1 MGSESVKVVVRCRPL
16 NDREKALSCKMVLTM
31 DLQRCQ
37 CFIEKPGAVDEPP
50 KQFTFDGTY
59 YIDQTTEQMYNEIA
73 YPLVEGVTE
82 GYNGTIFAYGQTGSG
97 KSFTMQGVS
106 EPATQKGVIPRAFE
120 HIFESI
126 QCAENTK
133 FLVRASYLE
142 IYNEEIRD
150 LLGSDAKQRLELKEH
165 PERGVYVRDLSMHTV
180 HSVGEC
186 ERIIEKGWRNRAV
199 GYTLM
204 NKDSSRSHSIFT
216 IHLEICSTD
225 SSDQDHLRAGKLN
238 LVDLAGSERQSK
250 TGATGERLR
259 EATKINLSLSALG
272 NVISALVDG
281 RSRYIPYRDS
291 KLTRLLQDSLGGN
304 TRTLMIACLSPADNN
319 YEESLSTLRY
329 ANRAK
334 SIQNR
339 PRINEDPKDA
349 LLREYQE
356 EIKKLRALLTG
367 QLSTADLS
375 SLLAGQFSESSP
387 AVPSRPQS
395 TPTEERKE
403 KIKEEYEERL
413 AKLQAEYNAEQES
426 KAKLQEDIA
435 ALRSSYESKLS
446 SLEKAQVSR
455 GSSVPK
461 NVGASCTSQ
470 VALEELCLSTDPI
483 CHSTVEE
490 TFQTKVVSSP
500 TFHKDHSS
508 SNHIR
513 ILKQGDKAMLCR
525 QNVEFYSLMLA
536 SKLSEKDPDRAGLL
550 ESSDATAPGPLDQ
563 KHVLERLQQLEQ
575 EVVGGE
581 QARNK
586 ELQQRQ
592 RQRKKLAD
600 QRKAQLVHALSENS
614 EESENVL
621 LNVYNSIQEEVHAK
635 NQMLVKVQGKL
646 KAAKLEIRD
655 LQAEFEVERNDYL
668 ATIRRLEKEGQL
680 LHSLLERMVPL
691 VRRDCNYSNLDRL
704 KKDAVWDEDSAT
716 WRLPDVMVQKT
727 TLPSAVTPK
736 ASARRGSGSD
746 AGEAFMQVEE
756 DRYKQMLDRSD
767 SENIASS
774 YFKSKR
780 ASQLLGSDTT
790 KAHVNVAGH
799 LSVSGS
805 NMNLSVSSDAILP
818 RPFRLESLDVPVSN
832 GKVKRKKSKS
842 HIHNEAT

>member
-1 MGSESVKVVVRCRPL
+1 MGSEAVKVVVRCRPL
-16 NDREKALSCKMVLTM
+16 NDREKALSSKMVLSM

-37 CFIEKPGAVDEPP
+37 CFIEKPGAADEPP

-59 YIDQTTEQMYNEIA
+59 FIDQTTEQMYNEIA

-97 KSFTMQGVS
+97 KSFTMQGVP
-106 EPATQKGVIPRAFE
+106 EPAAQRGVIPRAFE
-120 HIFESI
+120 HVFESI

-150 LLGSDAKQRLELKEH
+150 LLGSDTKQRLELKEH

-186 ERIIEKGWRNRAV
+186 ERIIEQGWRNRAV

-225 SSDQDHLRAGKLN
+225 AAGQDHLRAGKLN

-281 RSRYIPYRDS
+281 RSKYIPYRDS

-319 YEESLSTLRY
+319 YEETLSTLRY

-356 EIKKLRALLTG
+356 EIKNLKALISG
-367 QLSTADLS
+367 QLGSADIA
-375 SLLAGQFSESSP
+375 SLLAARAFEAPP
-387 AVPSRPQS
+387 AAPSRPQS
-395 TPTEERKE
+395 STTEAEKE

-446 SLEKAQVSR
+446 NLEKARSSR
-455 GSSVPK
+455 GSSVLK
-461 NVGASCTSQ
+461 NSSRKPSAQNKEPSPVSSSCMKQ
-470 VALEELCLSTDPI
+470 VAEEELHHNTDPMCLS
-483 CHSTVEE
+483 
-490 TFQTKVVSSP
+490 
-500 TFHKDHSS
+500 
-508 SNHIR
+508 
-513 ILKQGDKAMLCR
+513 GDASLTEPAVTCAAA
-525 QNVEFYSLMLA
+525 NVHE
-536 SKLSEKDPDRAGLL
+536 DPDGRGLVDSPDINSAG
-550 ESSDATAPGPLDQ
+550 SLDQ
-563 KHVLERLQQLEQ
+563 QHVLERLQQLEQ

-586 ELQQRQ
+586 ELQQRH
-592 RQRKKLAD
+592 RQRKNLAD
-600 QRKAQLVHALSENS
+600 QRKVHLIRALSENG
-614 EESENVL
+614 EDSENVL

-635 NQMLVKVQGKL
+635 NQVLVKVQGKL
-646 KAAKLEIRD
+646 KAARLEIRD

-668 ATIRRLEKEGQL
+668 ATIRRLEREGQL
-680 LHSLLERMVPL
+680 LNSLLERMVPL

-704 KKDAVWDEDSAT
+704 KKEAVWDEDSAT
-716 WRLPDVMVQKT
+716 WRLPDVTVQKT
-727 TLPSAVTPK
+727 TLPSAVAPK
-736 ASARRGSGSD
+736 LSARRGSTAD
-746 AGEAFMQVEE
+746 AGEPSMQVEE
-756 DRYKQMLDRSD
+756 DRYKEMLDRSD
-767 SENIASS
+767 SENIANT

-780 ASQLLGSDTT
+780 ASQLLGRDAT
-790 KAHVNVAGH
+790 KGYNVHSPPLVNGPAHLTVSASAVNPP
-799 LSVSGS
+799 
-805 NMNLSVSSDAILP
+805 VSS

-832 GKVKRKKSKS
+832 GKVKRRKSKS
-842 HIHNEAT
+842 HSHTEGI

>member
-16 NDREKALSCKMVLTM
+16 NDREKALGSKMVLSM
-31 DLQRCQ
+31 DLRRCQ

-59 YIDQTTEQMYNEIA
+59 FIDQTTEQMYNEIA
-73 YPLVEGVTE
+73 YALVEGVTE

-106 EPATQKGVIPRAFE
+106 EPAAQRGVIPRAFE
-120 HIFESI
+120 HVFESI

-150 LLGSDAKQRLELKEH
+150 LLGTDTKQRLELKEH

-186 ERIIEKGWRNRAV
+186 ERIIEQGWRNRAV

-216 IHLEICSTD
+216 IHLEICNTD
-225 SSDQDHLRAGKLN
+225 AAGQDHLRAGKLN

-259 EATKINLSLSALG
+259 EATKINLSLSAL
-272 NVISALVDG
+272 
-281 RSRYIPYRDS
+281 
-291 KLTRLLQDSLGGN
+291 
-304 TRTLMIACLSPADNN
+304 DNN

-356 EIKKLRALLTG
+356 EIKQLRALISG
-367 QLSTADLS
+367 QLGTANLST
-375 SLLAGQFSESSP
+375 LLAGQLSEESP
-387 AVPSRPQS
+387 DLSSRPQS
-395 TPTEERKE
+395 STAEAEKE

-446 SLEKAQVSR
+446 NLEQARATR
-455 GSSVPK
+455 GSSVTK
-461 NVGASCTSQ
+461 NDDRKSSAHIKEPLSSRCMTQ
-470 VALEELCLSTDPI
+470 VAEEELCLKTDAVCHTATGETPLTKLAVPCAEVGVQKSPGGDGPI
-483 CHSTVEE
+483 D
-490 TFQTKVVSSP
+490 SP
-500 TFHKDHSS
+500 
-508 SNHIR
+508 
-513 ILKQGDKAMLCR
+513 
-525 QNVEFYSLMLA
+525 
-536 SKLSEKDPDRAGLL
+536 
-550 ESSDATAPGPLDQ
+550 DATTAEPLDQ

-586 ELQQRQ
+586 ELQQRH
-592 RQRKKLAD
+592 RQRKNLAD
-600 QRKAQLVHALSENS
+600 QRKVHLICALSENS

-635 NQMLVKVQGKL
+635 SQILVKVQGKL
-646 KAAKLEIRD
+646 RAAKLEIRD
-655 LQAEFEVERNDYL
+655 LQAEFEVERDDYL
-668 ATIRRLEKEGQL
+668 ATIRRLEREGQL
-680 LHSLLERMVPL
+680 LSSLLERMVPL

-704 KKDAVWDEDSAT
+704 KKEAVWDEDSAA

-727 TLPSAVTPK
+727 TLPSAVHPK
-736 ASARRGSGSD
+736 LSTRRGSTADS
-746 AGEAFMQVEE
+746 GESFMQVEE
-756 DRYKQMLDRSD
+756 DRYKEMLDRSD

-780 ASQLLGSDTT
+780 ASQLMGGDTT
-790 KAHVNVAGH
+790 KGHAIHSPPLVNGAAHLTMNSSTVNPPV
-799 LSVSGS
+799 
-805 NMNLSVSSDAILP
+805 NSDSILP
-818 RPFRLESLDVPVSN
+818 RPFRLESLGVPVSN
-832 GKVKRKKSKS
+832 ETVSWFLWI
-842 HIHNEAT
+842 IHEILSRATKT

>member
-16 NDREKALSCKMVLTM
+16 NDREKALSCKVVLSM
-31 DLQRCQ
+31 DVRRCQ
-37 CFIEKPGAVDEPP
+37 CFIDKPGAADEPS

-59 YIDQTTEQMYNEIA
+59 YISQTTEQLYNDIA

-106 EPATQKGVIPRAFE
+106 EPAAQRGIIPRAFE
-120 HIFESI
+120 HVFESI

-150 LLGSDAKQRLELKEH
+150 LLGSDTKQRLELKEH
-165 PERGVYVRDLSMHTV
+165 PERGVYVRDLTTHTV
-180 HSVGEC
+180 HTVGEC
-186 ERIIEKGWRNRAV
+186 ERTMEQGWRNRAV
-199 GYTLM
+199 GCTLM

-216 IHLEICSTD
+216 IHLEICNTD
-225 SSDQDHLRAGKLN
+225 TAGQDHIRVGKLN

-281 RSRYIPYRDS
+281 RSKHVPYRDS

-356 EIKKLRALLTG
+356 EIKKLRALISG
-367 QLSTADLS
+367 QLGTSDLS
-375 SLLAGQFSESSP
+375 SLLSGQPTVALSKLQ
-387 AVPSRPQS
+387 PS
-395 TPTEERKE
+395 TNGAKKEE
-403 KIKEEYEERL
+403 IKEEYEEKL

-426 KAKLQEDIA
+426 KAKLQADMT
-435 ALRSSYESKLS
+435 ALRCSYESKLS
-446 SLEKAQVSR
+446 DLEKAQASR
-455 GSSVPK
+455 GSCESK
-461 NVGASCTSQ
+461 NVSATCIAEDCETDHTPNSDQIG
-470 VALEELCLSTDPI
+470 LCAI
-483 CHSTVEE
+483 
-490 TFQTKVVSSP
+490 SSP
-500 TFHKDHSS
+500 KKLDAASG
-508 SNHIR
+508 IR
-513 ILKQGDKAMLCR
+513 
-525 QNVEFYSLMLA
+525 
-536 SKLSEKDPDRAGLL
+536 KDPSGNELTD
-550 ESSDATAPGPLDQ
+550 TADTNSNETLDQ
-563 KHVLERLQQLEQ
+563 KRVLERLQKLEQ
-575 EVVGGE
+575 EVIGGE

-586 ELQQRQ
+586 ELQQRH
-592 RQRKKLAD
+592 RQRKKFAD
-600 QRKAQLVHALSENS
+600 QRKAQLIHALSEDS
-614 EESENVL
+614 EESESVL

-635 NQMLVKVQGKL
+635 SQILSKVQGKL

-655 LQAEFEVERNDYL
+655 LQAEFEQERNDYL
-668 ATIRRLEKEGQL
+668 ASIRRLEQEGQL
-680 LHSLLERMVPL
+680 LNCLLERMVPL
-691 VRRDCNYSNLDRL
+691 VRRDCNYSNLDRV
-704 KKDAVWDEDSAT
+704 KKEAVWDEDSSS
-716 WRLPDVMVQKT
+716 WKVPDVTVQKT

-736 ASARRGSGSD
+736 PSSRRDSSSD
-746 AGEAFMQVEE
+746 QAESIVVEE
-756 DRYKQMLDRSD
+756 DRYREMLDRKD
-767 SENIASS
+767 GENIANN

-780 ASQLLGSDTT
+780 ASQLLGSDAA
-790 KAHVNVAGH
+790 KGHGCHSVN
-799 LSVSGS
+799 GS
-805 NMNLSVSSDAILP
+805 NMGPSPRSDPVLP
-818 RPFRLESLDVPVSN
+818 RPFRLESLEVSVSN
-832 GKVKRKKSKS
+832 GKVKRRKSKS
-842 HIHNEAT
+842 HIHGEGT

>member
-16 NDREKALSCKMVLTM
+16 NDREKALSCKMVLFM
-31 DLQRCQ
+31 DLHRCQ
-37 CFIEKPGAVDEPP
+37 CFIEKPGAVDEPA

-59 YIDQTTEQMYNEIA
+59 FLDQNTEEMYNEIA

-97 KSFTMQGVS
+97 KSFTMQGVP
-106 EPATQKGVIPRAFE
+106 EPAGQRGVIPRAFE

-150 LLGSDAKQRLELKEH
+150 LLGSDTKQRLELKEH

-186 ERIIEKGWRNRAV
+186 ERIIEQGWRNRAV

-204 NKDSSRSHSIFT
+204 NKDSSRSHSIFS
-216 IHLEICSTD
+216 IHLEICSMD
-225 SSDQDHLRAGKLN
+225 SAGQDHLRAGKLN

-281 RSRYIPYRDS
+281 RSKYIPYRDS

-339 PRINEDPKDA
+339 PCINEDPKDA

-356 EIKKLRALLTG
+356 EIKKLRAFVSG
-367 QLSTADLS
+367 QLGTADLE
-375 SLLAGQFSESSP
+375 SLLAGQPCDKSP

-395 TPTEERKE
+395 STSEAEKE

-426 KAKLQEDIA
+426 KAKLQEDIT
-435 ALRSSYESKLS
+435 ALRSSFESKLC
-446 SLEKAQVSR
+446 SLEKIKASR
-455 GSSVPK
+455 GSSVLK
-461 NVGASCTSQ
+461 NEKQTATKKEESYMTH
-470 VALEELCLSTDPI
+470 VAEEELDHSTDTLRLSADGETAFAEVVP
-483 CHSTVEE
+483 CAAVTV
-490 TFQTKVVSSP
+490 QKSP
-500 TFHKDHSS
+500 DGERLIDS
-508 SNHIR
+508 
-513 ILKQGDKAMLCR
+513 
-525 QNVEFYSLMLA
+525 
-536 SKLSEKDPDRAGLL
+536 PDI
-550 ESSDATAPGPLDQ
+550 TAAEPLDQ

-581 QARNK
+581 QVRNK
-586 ELQQRQ
+586 ELQQRH
-592 RQRKKLAD
+592 RQRKSLAD
-600 QRKAQLVHALSENS
+600 QRKVHLIRALSENG
-614 EESENVL
+614 EDSENVL
-621 LNVYNSIQEEVHAK
+621 LKVYNSIQEEVHAK
-635 NQMLVKVQGKL
+635 SQMLIKVQGKL

-668 ATIRRLEKEGQL
+668 ATIRRLEREGQL
-680 LHSLLERMVPL
+680 LHGLLERMVPL

-704 KKDAVWDEDSAT
+704 KKEAVWDEDSAT

-727 TLPSAVTPK
+727 TLPSAVAPK
-736 ASARRGSGSD
+736 PAARRGSSAD
-746 AGEAFMQVEE
+746 FGEPVMVEE
-756 DRYKQMLDRSD
+756 DRYKEMLSRSD

-780 ASQLLGSDTT
+780 ASQLLGGDTT
-790 KAHVNVAGH
+790 KVHAVRSPPLVNGAAH
-799 LSVSGS
+799 LTVSGS
-805 NMNLSVSSDAILP
+805 TLNSPVSSDSVLP
-818 RPFRLESLDVPVSN
+818 RPFRLESLGVTALS

-842 HIHNEAT
+842 HINSEGN

>member
-1 MGSESVKVVVRCRPL
+1 MDSESVKVVVRCRPL
-16 NDREKALSCKMVLTM
+16 NDREKALSSKMVLSM
-31 DLQRCQ
+31 DVHRCQ
-37 CFIEKPGAVDEPP
+37 CFIEKPGAADEPA

-59 YIDQTTEQMYNEIA
+59 YIDQTTEQLYNEIA

-82 GYNGTIFAYGQTGSG
+82 GYNGTVFAYGQTGSG

-106 EPATQKGVIPRAFE
+106 EPASQKGVIPRAFE

-142 IYNEEIRD
+142 IYNEEVRD
-150 LLGSDAKQRLELKEH
+150 LLGNDTKQRLELKEH

-180 HSVGEC
+180 HNVGEC
-186 ERIIEKGWRNRAV
+186 ERIIEQGTRNRAV

-225 SSDQDHLRAGKLN
+225 AAGQDHLRAGKLN

-281 RSRYIPYRDS
+281 HSKYIPYRDS

-319 YEESLSTLRY
+319 YEETLSTLRY

-356 EIKKLRALLTG
+356 EIKKLRALISG
-367 QLSTADLS
+367 QLGAADLS
-375 SLLAGQFSESSP
+375 FLLAVQSFEASP
-387 AVPSRPQS
+387 AASSRPQS
-395 TPTEERKE
+395 STAEAKKE

-413 AKLQAEYNAEQES
+413 AKLQAEYDAEQES

-435 ALRSSYESKLS
+435 ALRSTYESKLF
-446 SLEKAQVSR
+446 SLEKAQASW

-461 NVGASCTSQ
+461 NASVNSNCMTQ
-470 VALEELCLSTDPI
+470 VAEEELSLSTDPVSAGTP
-483 CHSTVEE
+483 HTE
-490 TFQTKVVSSP
+490 TTQNS
-500 TFHKDHSS
+500 
-508 SNHIR
+508 
-513 ILKQGDKAMLCR
+513 LKEDELT
-525 QNVEFYSLMLA
+525 
-536 SKLSEKDPDRAGLL
+536 
-550 ESSDATAPGPLDQ
+550 ESSEDTTGSLDQ
-563 KHVLERLQQLEQ
+563 KHALERLQQLEQ

-581 QARNK
+581 QAKNK
-586 ELQQRQ
+586 ELQQQ
-592 RQRKKLAD
+592 HWQRKKLAD
-600 QRKAQLVHALSENS
+600 QRKDKLIHALSES
-614 EESENVL
+614 GEESENVL

-635 NQMLVKVQGKL
+635 NQMLVKVHGKL

-655 LQAEFEVERNDYL
+655 LQAEFEVERTDYL
-668 ATIRRLEKEGQL
+668 AAIRRLEKEGQL

-704 KKDAVWDEDSAT
+704 KKEAMWDEDSCT
-716 WRLPDVMVQKT
+716 WRLPDVVVQKI
-727 TLPSAVTPK
+727 TLPSVAHKLSLRIFFKSVAPK
-736 ASARRGSGSD
+736 PARKGSGPE
-746 AGEAFMQVEE
+746 AGDGFFVEE
-756 DRYKQMLDRSD
+756 DRYKEILNRSD

-774 YFKSKR
+774 YFKSRR
-780 ASQLLGSDTT
+780 ASQLLGGDASNRHAIHSPPLVNASCSD
-790 KAHVNVAGH
+790 
-799 LSVSGS
+799 SVQ
-805 NMNLSVSSDAILP
+805 P
-818 RPFRLESLDVPVSN
+818 RPFRLESLDFPMSN

-842 HIHNEAT
+842 HISSEGI

>member
-16 NDREKALSCKMVLTM
+16 NDREKALSSKMVLSM

-73 YPLVEGVTE
+73 YALVEGVTE

-106 EPATQKGVIPRAFE
+106 QPAAQKGIIPRAFE

-150 LLGSDAKQRLELKEH
+150 LLGSDTKQRLELKEH

-186 ERIIEKGWRNRAV
+186 ERIIEQGWRNRAV

-216 IHLEICSTD
+216 IHLEICNTD
-225 SSDQDHLRAGKLN
+225 ASGRDHLRAGKLN

-281 RSRYIPYRDS
+281 RSKYIPYRDS

-356 EIKKLRALLTG
+356 EIKKLRVLLTG
-367 QLSTADLS
+367 QLGAADLS
-375 SLLAGQFSESSP
+375 TLLSRHFSEASP
-387 AVPSRPQS
+387 AGPSRPQS
-395 TPTEERKE
+395 STTEAKKE
-403 KIKEEYEERL
+403 KIKEEYEQRL

-426 KAKLQEDIA
+426 KAKLQEDIT

-446 SLEKAQVSR
+446 ILEKLSTWPLLCVLIKHKSF
-455 GSSVPK
+455 SSAFLLLHPPHV
-461 NVGASCTSQ
+461 NCFVLCCLLTLESASCTTQ
-470 VALEELCLSTDPI
+470 VAEEELCISIDPV
-483 CHSTVEE
+483 CHSTSEE
-490 TFQTKVVSSP
+490 TSPTKVSKPTQRSS
-500 TFHKDHSS
+500 D
-508 SNHIR
+508 
-513 ILKQGDKAMLCR
+513 GD
-525 QNVEFYSLMLA
+525 ELM
-536 SKLSEKDPDRAGLL
+536 
-550 ESSDATAPGPLDQ
+550 ESTDATAAGPLDQ
-563 KHVLERLQQLEQ
+563 KHVLERFVARICVVSLVFLRLQQLEQ

-592 RQRKKLAD
+592 WQRKKLAD
-600 QRKAQLVHALSENS
+600 QRKAQLINALSENS

-668 ATIRRLEKEGQL
+668 ATIRRLEKDGQL
-680 LHSLLERMVPL
+680 LNSLLERMVSL

-704 KKDAVWDEDSAT
+704 KKEAVWDEDSAT
-716 WRLPDVMVQKT
+716 WRLPDVIVQKT
-727 TLPSAVTPK
+727 TLPAAVGPK
-736 ASARRGSGSD
+736 ASTRRGSGPD
-746 AGEAFMQVEE
+746 VGEPFMVEE

-780 ASQLLGSDTT
+780 ASQLLGGDST
-790 KAHVNVAGH
+790 KGHAH
-799 LSVSGS
+799 LSLSGS
-805 NMNLSVSSDAILP
+805 NTNLPLTSDTILP
-818 RPFRLESLDVPVSN
+818 RPFRLESLDVPASN
-832 GKVKRKKSKS
+832 SKVKRKKSKS
-842 HIHNEAT
+842 QIHNEGI